1 MAVDCSSVD
10 TTYAD
15 VTSVVDLSLVFIVDI
30 MTDFDWYVLSL
41 VFIVDIMIDVSWY
54 VVSMDSDV
62 DWSLEA
68 SNEDVGVFIWVEDV
82 ISVDIPVEYILYE
95 GVDCAT
101 VNKEFEFLKKF
112 WGK

>member
-1 MAVDCSSVD
+1 MQPELAVDGSSLDATVP
-10 TTYAD
+10 
-15 VTSVVDLSLVFIVDI
+15 SVVDLSLVFIVDI
-30 MTDFDWYVLSL
+30 MIDFDWYVLSL

-82 ISVDIPVEYILYE
+82 ISVDIPVEWILDE

-101 VNKEFEFLKKF
+101 VNEE
-112 WGK
+112 